1 MSYRLIIKPQAE
13 EDIKQA
19 VFWYQMEKEGLGSDF
34 LAALSDQL
42 QLIEQH
48 PYQYALRYKDLRAAL
63 LNKFPYLIYYRIIE
77 QTIRVLAVLHTKRN
91 PGLANSRR

>member
-63 LNKFPYLIYYRIIE
+63 LSKFPYLIYYRIIE